1 VRASLCLLG
10 LGAILVLA
18 ACSGQ
23 TTGATN
29 VTQQNDGSYS
39 ARLNAVGSCDQSC
52 SAFIRWRRVGT
63 TAWTNGQTINVGQV
77 SNAPWFQDASGLAQR
92 DQYEFQACGKEA
104 SWSDFVCVG
113 PSGANSTDKFTT
125 GATSLNG
132 LSTDPYTNTSSQHAT
147 EVEPDTFSAGSTIV
161 SSFQVGRFFDG
172 GSTNIGWARSTDG
185 GSTWTKGFLPGITTF
200 AGGSFNRVSD
210 PTVAYDAAHN
220 VWLIA
225 SLALTGTTG
234 SAVLVSRSTDGGA
247 TWGNPVTVAAA
258 GSGNAGSNLDKDWV
272 VCDNTAASPFYGRCY
287 VEWDD
292 NGNGNRIKMSTSAD
306 GGLTWGTARETAN
319 AASGLGGQPVVQPN
333 GTVVVPANNANETA
347 LIAFRST
354 TGGASWGNAST
365 VTTIPSH
372 DVAAGLRTEPLPSAE
387 IDGSGK
393 VYVVWQDCRF
403 RSGCSAN
410 DIVMTT
416 STDGVNWS
424 QVVRIPLHATGSTFD
439 HFVPGIAVDKT
450 SSGASARLALA
461 FYYYP
466 NANCTT
472 STCQLDVGFASSS
485 NAGQTWTAPVQL
497 AGPLQS
503 AWLANTNQGRMVGDY
518 ISTSYSSGGARPVF
532 ASATAPS
539 GGVFAEGMFT
549 STAGI
554 AQRATRSAARP
565 DVVSRSS
572 DHAAPA
578 ALTRR

>member
-1 VRASLCLLG
+1 
-10 LGAILVLA
+10 
-18 ACSGQ
+18 
-23 TTGATN
+23 
-29 VTQQNDGSYS
+29 
-39 ARLNAVGSCDQSC
+39 
-52 SAFIRWRRVGT
+52 
-63 TAWTNGQTINVGQV
+63 
-77 SNAPWFQDASGLAQR
+77 
-92 DQYEFQACGKEA
+92 
-104 SWSDFVCVG
+104 
-113 PSGANSTDKFTT
+113 
-125 GATSLNG
+125 
-132 LSTDPYTNTSSQHAT
+132 
-147 EVEPDTFSAGSTIV
+147 
-161 SSFQVGRFFDG
+161 
-172 GSTNIGWARSTDG
+172 
-185 GSTWTKGFLPGITTF
+185 
-200 AGGSFNRVSD
+200 
-210 PTVAYDAAHN
+210 
-220 VWLIA
+220 
-225 SLALTGTTG
+225 
-234 SAVLVSRSTDGGA
+234 
-247 TWGNPVTVAAA
+247 
-258 GSGNAGSNLDKDWV
+258 V

-387 IDGSGK
+387 IDGAGK

-424 QVVRIPLHATGSTFD
+424 QVVRIPLHTTGSTFD
-439 HFVPGIAVDKT
+439 HFIPGIAVDKT

-472 STCQLDVGFASSS
+472 STCQLDVGLASSS

-518 ISTSYSSGGARPVF
+518 ISTSWVGTQAFGAFSVANEPTGTVFDQNISVPAGGVSASSFPNPTSVERAFSDNGARNANLHSVVHR
-532 ASATAPS
+532 ARK
-539 GGVFAEGMFT
+539 AE
-549 STAGI
+549 
-554 AQRATRSAARP
+554 
-565 DVVSRSS
+565 
-572 DHAAPA
+572 
-578 ALTRR
+578 